1 MTINEA
7 NSIFGIEVTET
18 NPILAQIEYDMGEML
33 LPLFVQ
39 ALSYQQEGLENSII
53 IFPMMQY
60 IQIVV
65 QDLDKLKTED
75 PSAYNSPSCQ
85 NILNFLTVPQPYCTE
100 SLYQTSL
107 KSDNDGT
114 ANIIYCMEILGTF
127 NSKNGLIGQIRLFL
141 SLYPPKS

>member
-1 MTINEA
+1 MITEEINPISGA
-7 NSIFGIEVTET
+7 AGAQS

-53 IFPMMQY
+53 IFPMMQW

-65 QDLDKLKTED
+65 NDLNLLKTED

-85 NILNFLTVPQPYCTE
+85 SILNFLTVPQPYCTE
-100 SLYQTSL
+100 SLYQTSCN
-107 KSDNDGT
+107 KDNDGT

-141 SLYPPKS
+141 SLYPPNS